1 MNSDGLPFVVRD
13 TARQRIQVG
22 VNQAVLANRILGL
35 GLECSGQGTGFSD
48 AFVIGRW
55 KVNWMSFV
63 R

>member
-1 MNSDGLPFVVRD
+1 MVRD

-35 GLECSGQGTGFSD
+35 GLECSGKGTGFSD